1 MQKLSEKD
9 KRTLKMGAI
18 GIAGILVLFGVM
30 KWMEHWKEVRAEIV
44 QIRSKLNAI
53 DIEKAKQAGL
63 TSIVPVLEMP
73 KSEEEQMFLFRSKLR
88 DQLKA
93 ARINNKPL
101 KVLSTGKTRLGSYKM
116 LRLEC
121 SAKCKF
127 AQLMDFLAKLNEN
140 PYLVGVEE
148 LRIRCD
154 KKNPQ
159 DIDVDMTFSTVVK

>member
-1 MQKLSEKD
+1 MQKLSNKD
-9 KRTLKMGAI
+9 IRTLKMGIVGI
-18 GIAGILVLFGVM
+18 GVILVLFGIM
-30 KWMEHWKEVRAEIV
+30 KWLEHWKEVRVEIA
-44 QIRSKLNAI
+44 QIRSKLEAI
-53 DIEKAKQAGL
+53 DIKKAKQAGL
-63 TSIVPVLEMP
+63 TSVVPVLEMP
-73 KSEEEQMFLFRSKLR
+73 KVEEEQTFLFRSKLR

-93 ARINNKPL
+93 ASINNKPL
-101 KVLSTGKTRLGSYKM
+101 KVLSTGKTRMGSYKM

-127 AQLMDFLAKLNEN
+127 SQLMDFLSRLNEN

-159 DIDVDMTFSTVVK
+159 DVDIDLTVSTLTK